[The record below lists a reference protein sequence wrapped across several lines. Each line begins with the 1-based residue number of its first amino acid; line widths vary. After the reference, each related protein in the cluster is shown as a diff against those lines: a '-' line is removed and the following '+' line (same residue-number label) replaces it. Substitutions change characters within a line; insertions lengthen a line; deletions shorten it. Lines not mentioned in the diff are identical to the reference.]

1 MANKKKNRKKRVKK
15 NNHMKKI
22 IVSFFLALSMNSLF
36 GQGLVK
42 QDSTLFNK
50 SSIQSSKLN
59 LRLQYTSDWI
69 YAGRKDSLPAPYLT
83 PSVLYAHRSGFFVRG
98 FLSYL
103 TTEKRIDLWGV
114 GAGFS
119 MNKDNLYWGIG
130 GELRIFN
137 DSSYA
142 IQSSVS
148 SIAYTYLG
156 YDLPWLETTIDV
168 NGFFGD
174 VGDVLA
180 GIELGKTFFIADNK
194 LSIYPNAYGLW
205 GTQQYYREYYS
216 YKSSTQR
223 RKQGQ
228 GGNTPPPVLI
238 NTTLMEATKFRFL
251 SVDLGLAIKYRIN
264 NITLHFL
271 PAYAIPFNAATFET
285 DGTIS
290 KENLKNTFY
299 FNVGINFLL

>member
-1 MANKKKNRKKRVKK
+1 MVSKKKNRKKRVEKIK
-15 NNHMKKI
+15 HMKKI
-22 IVSFFLALSMNSLF
+22 ILSSLLALSINTLL

-42 QDSTLFNK
+42 QDSTLFDK
-50 SSIQSSKLN
+50 SSGQSSKVN
-59 LRLQYTSDWI
+59 LRLQFTSDWI

-83 PSVLYAHRSGFFVRG
+83 PSILYAHRSGFFVKG

-119 MNKDNLYWGIG
+119 MNKGNVYWGIG
-130 GELRIFN
+130 GEIRIFN

-148 SIAYTYLG
+148 SMAYTYLG
-156 YDLPWLETTIDV
+156 YDLPWIESTIDI

-174 VGDVLA
+174 VGDVLV
-180 GIELGKTFFIADNK
+180 GVELGKTFFMADNK

-205 GTQQYYREYYS
+205 GTQQYYSEYYT

-238 NTTLMEATKFRFL
+238 NTTMKEATTFKFL
-251 SVDLGLAIKYRIN
+251 SIDLGLVIKYRIN

-271 PAYAIPFNAATFET
+271 PAYTIPFNAATFES

-299 FNVGINFLL
+299 YNVGINFLL